1 MSFSLSEYIEEL
13 LLSVDADDISFEIPE
28 FVRKQAFFNE
38 ASVEAVFVNGF
49 EVPEFVRN
57 QAK

>member
-13 LLSVDADDISFEIPE
+13 LLSVDDDGISFEIPE
-28 FVRKQAFFNE
+28 FIRKQAFFNE
-38 ASVEAVFVNGF
+38 ASVEAVLVNGF
-49 EVPEFVRN
+49 EIPEFVRK